1 MLVGASCCIEKVTL
15 AVTDVAGNTNEF
27 EATKWDY
34 GSSPLLAWWVWL
46 IIGKF
51 YSKFLILFC
60 SVWVRLY
67 DMNGLIQ
74 TSRKH
79 FSMLQLWV
87 VFWLLLLWFW
97 WLSVVAARRMVKGAA
112 VTAVAG
118 IQLTQMKT
126 ENI

>member
-1 MLVGASCCIEKVTL
+1 MFHVNRYPNFDLGETDEETVLVGASCCIEKVTL

-74 TSRKH
+74 T
-79 FSMLQLWV
+79 
-87 VFWLLLLWFW
+87 
-97 WLSVVAARRMVKGAA
+97 A
-112 VTAVAG
+112 
-118 IQLTQMKT
+118 
-126 ENI
+126 